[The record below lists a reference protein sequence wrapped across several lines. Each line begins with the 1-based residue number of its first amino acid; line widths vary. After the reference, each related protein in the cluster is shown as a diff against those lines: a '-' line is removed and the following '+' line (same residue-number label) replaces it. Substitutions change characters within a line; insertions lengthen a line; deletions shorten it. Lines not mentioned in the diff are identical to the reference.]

1 MHCKKK
7 KYIFMH
13 NPKCAGTFIKHF
25 ILSNTKEDYQQN
37 TDLKKYQDEHDVFG
51 ELKIESIISKH
62 NINHADFESFTVIRN
77 PWDRVVS
84 MFNFLGGWKYDY
96 IMKNKKEVHL
106 LDKVKI
112 FHKFYKD
119 EDFEKFIE
127 YCFLAQNIRSFHQG
141 YIENIIDRSSI
152 NDKVVIKN
160 FYKQE
165 KIFNTMIEI
174 SKLIKFDVKHVHKDW
189 RMNSSRKFSLKKQY
203 RDYYNDNS
211 KKIISKV
218 FEKDIDAFKYTF

>member
-1 MHCKKK
+1 MHCKKR

-51 ELKIESIISKH
+51 ELKIESIISKN
-62 NINHADFESFTVIRN
+62 NINHTDFESFTVVRN

-96 IMKNKKEVHL
+96 ITKNNKEVHL
-106 LDKVKI
+106 LEKI
-112 FHKFYKD
+112 KSFHKFYKD
-119 EDFEKFIE
+119 KNFEGFVE
-127 YCFLAQNIRSFHQG
+127 YCFLAQNIKSFHQG
-141 YIENIIDRSSI
+141 YIDNIVDRASI
-152 NDKVVIKN
+152 NNQVVIKN

-165 KIFNTMIEI
+165 EIFEAIIQI
-174 SKLIKFDVKHVHKDW
+174 SKLIKFDIQYIHRDW
-189 RMNSSRKFSLKKQY
+189 RINSSRKFSLKKQY
-203 RDYYNDNS
+203 KNYYNDNS
-211 KKIISKV
+211 KKIIQKV
-218 FEKDIDAFKYTF
+218 FEKDIDTFKYTF